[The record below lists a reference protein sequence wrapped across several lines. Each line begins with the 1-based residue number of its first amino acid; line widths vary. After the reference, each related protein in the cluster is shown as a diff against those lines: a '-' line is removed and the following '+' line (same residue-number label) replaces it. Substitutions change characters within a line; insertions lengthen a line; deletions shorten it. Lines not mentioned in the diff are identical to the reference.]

1 MRSIINEV
9 LVCRPTYFKIEYVI
23 NPWMKNQKI
32 DQLLAMKQW
41 EIFIDTY
48 NKLGVKVRI
57 IDQIDGL
64 PDMVFTADQ
73 AVVKDNIALM
83 SNFAETERKGEQ
95 EVYRKWFEDNG
106 YELKFLPENLSF
118 EGNGEL
124 HFWNDRYFVGTGFR
138 TSTESRSYIEE
149 ILKLPVIS
157 LKLVDPYFYHLD
169 TCLLPLDSETIVYYP
184 PAFDSKSQEILKKMV
199 PQLIEFSREDLDY
212 FTANSVVHGST
223 ILCQKALPEFR
234 KKVEGMG
241 FSIIELDV
249 SEFNKSGGGIHCLTN
264 ILATQ
269 S

>member
-9 LVCRPTYFKIEYVI
+9 LVCRPTFFQIEYVI
-23 NPWMKNQKI
+23 NPWMKDQKI
-32 DQLLAMKQW
+32 DQGLAMKQW
-41 EIFIDTY
+41 EAFCDAY
-48 NKLGVKVRI
+48 SQLGIKVQI
-57 IDQIDGL
+57 IDQVEGL

-83 SNFAETERKGEQ
+83 SNFAESERKGE
-95 EVYRKWFEDNG
+95 ENVYRQWFKDRG
-106 YELKFLPENLSF
+106 YELKFLPEKLSF

-138 TSTESRSYIEE
+138 TSEESRQYIEE
-149 ILKLPVIS
+149 ILGQPVIS
-157 LKLVDPYFYHLD
+157 LKLIDPYFYHLD
-169 TCLLPLDSETIVYYP
+169 TCLLPLDSETVFYYP
-184 PAFDSKSQEILKKMV
+184 PAFDTHSQQVLKKTV
-199 PQLIEFSREDLDY
+199 PNLVEFSREDLDY

-234 KKVEGMG
+234 KKVEDMG